1 MAFSEESCIR
11 NAKGARRVRD
21 DAFSAVACL
30 DSCHR
35 WHLRARLL
43 RNLLLNRASLSVGS
57 FPQMV
62 VAAAAEFAAR
72 ATLSFL
78 RGSHQ
83 RGILRPPKEI
93 NMNRP
98 IFVFALFAVASAALG
113 AQQAD
118 QSSPYQGTSNPPS
131 DDAIVVTTTPQPKPR
146 AGQPLKATVPV
157 TAPAASAQAP
167 TAQAQVDA
175 GNSAQSDPDAG
186 IVSNSAAVA
195 TQPVSDAQ
203 SAQPGFSAR
212 NAMADPDADIVHPAP
227 LGPGQLG
234 EGTNIRVTLLD
245 RLSTWDSERGQAF
258 RSKVVSDVMQGGQVV
273 IPAGAEIDGRVVEVS
288 SGHFGGH
295 GSMRL
300 RPETVTLADGTRYE
314 LRAEVTG
321 TPGSRT
327 RVGSEGAILPGSRV
341 RRDGFEYGGA
351 VGAGVIT
358 GAVLGGPLGAVA
370 GGAIG
375 AGAVTAHLLIDHPQA
390 TLEPGAVLQF
400 TLTDT
405 LSLTPAA
412 APGN

>member
-1 MAFSEESCIR
+1 M
-11 NAKGARRVRD
+11 
-21 DAFSAVACL
+21 
-30 DSCHR
+30 
-35 WHLRARLL
+35 
-43 RNLLLNRASLSVGS
+43 LNRASLKLGN
-57 FPQMV
+57 FPQRV
-62 VAAAAEFAAR
+62 VAAAVGFVAR
-72 ATLSFL
+72 ATLSLL

-83 RGILRPPKEI
+83 KGILCPPKEI
-93 NMNRP
+93 CMKRP
-98 IFVFALFAVASAALG
+98 IFAFAMFAVASAALG

-118 QSSPYQGTSNPPS
+118 QPSPYQGTSNPPS

-146 AGQPLKATVPV
+146 AGQPLKAAVPV
-157 TAPAASAQAP
+157 AASAASAQAP
-167 TAQAQVDA
+167 SAQAPTTQAQVDA
-175 GNSAQSDPDAG
+175 GNSAQGDPDAG
-186 IVSNSAAVA
+186 TVPNSAVA
-195 TQPVSDAQ
+195 TAPIQPNNDAQ
-203 SAQPGFSAR
+203 SAPPAGFSVRGAL
-212 NAMADPDADIVHPAP
+212 ADPDGDIVHPAP

-245 RLSTWDSERGQAF
+245 RLSTWDGEKGQPF
-258 RSKVVSDVMQGGQVV
+258 RSKVASDVMQGDQVV

-314 LRAEVTG
+314 LRASVTG

-327 RVGSEGAILPGSRV
+327 RVGSEGAILPGSRA
-341 RRDGFEYGGA
+341 RRDEIEYGGA
-351 VGAGVIT
+351 VGAGVIV
-358 GAVLGGPLGAVA
+358 GAVVGGPVGAVA

-390 TLEPGAVLQF
+390 TLEPGAILQF